1 MTTSTNMQMLPGLMY
16 GFPIEGV
23 IRNGAVEG
31 AEPVALDE
39 FILTTK
45 IKDEAGE
52 WVRHALD
59 QKLRE
64 QHGVDVD
71 GTKKLRRIPI
81 VVPFDSTLLTLH
93 EQYAAFSPEGRALC
107 VGDGNRAKRRI
118 LMTNG
123 NYNVETCACPG
134 SRSCG
139 FGQANRCD
147 LLMRLKVRID
157 GQSDMEGLFILRS
170 GSINGVT
177 ESRAFLEHLRAML
190 GERLAGVPLW
200 LTLEPKQ
207 SAASNHSVFWHV
219 SLRPRFDSLVGEA
232 RAMKQRRDAE
242 AEVGLCRETAER
254 RLVALM
260 GNGAFADDAEE
271 DAAQFQE
278 LLSARFVNPASDGNG
293 DHVLTVT
300 SSTDGLQQ
308 LTAASGA
315 LSAISALYSS
325 AASEA
330 VAVPVTAPAAPTVVL
345 EGPEALEGVE
355 VAARGDEPPPWVDA
369 DLDVPEGNPTN
380 NTSLQARLDLGHEL
394 RADPPPAPSPSANR
408 SPLPF
413 GKAVGS
419 AQVVRLP
426 FAANKS
432 SVRPGASGLGAFEL
446 LSASRRS
453 SGSA

>member
-1 MTTSTNMQMLPGLMY
+1 MTTPTNMQMLPGLMY

-23 IRNGAVEG
+23 IRNGAVDG
-31 AEPVALDE
+31 TEPVALDE

-45 IKDEAGE
+45 IKDAAGE

-59 QKLRE
+59 QKLRD
-64 QHGVDVD
+64 QHGVDVG

-81 VVPFDSTLLTLH
+81 VVPFDSTVLTLH

-118 LMTNG
+118 LLTNG

-157 GQSDMEGLFILRS
+157 GQSDMDGLFILRS

-190 GERLAGVPLW
+190 GDRLAGVPLW

-207 SAASNHSVFWHV
+207 SAASNQSIFWHV
-219 SLRPRFDSLVGEA
+219 SLRPRFESLVDEA
-232 RAMKQRRDAE
+232 LAMKQRLG
-242 AEVGLCRETAER
+242 AEVEAGLCRETAEK
-254 RLVALM
+254 RLLALM
-260 GNGAFADDAEE
+260 GNGAFADDAED

-278 LLSARFVNPASDGNG
+278 LLSARFVNAGSDG
-293 DHVLTVT
+293 DHVVTVT
-300 SSTDGLQQ
+300 SSADGLQQ
-308 LTAASGA
+308 LTASSGA
-315 LSAISALYSS
+315 LAAISQRYS
-325 AASEA
+325 AAACEA
-330 VAVPVTAPAAPTVVL
+330 VTVASPADSSVVL
-345 EGPEALEGVE
+345 GGEASE
-355 VAARGDEPPPWVDA
+355 VGAGIQVANGDDGPPPWVDA
-369 DLDVPEGNPTN
+369 DLDTPETPSPAIT
-380 NTSLQARLDLGHEL
+380 TSRQGHLDLGQARPVGPASAAPVTSS
-394 RADPPPAPSPSANR
+394 RAS
-408 SPLPF
+408 LPF

-426 FAANKS
+426 FAANRS
-432 SVRPGASGLGAFEL
+432 TVRPGAPGLGAFEL

-453 SGSA
+453 GGTA

>member
-1 MTTSTNMQMLPGLMY
+1 MTTPTNMQMLPGLMY

-23 IRNGAVEG
+23 IRNGAVDG
-31 AEPVALDE
+31 TEPVALDE

-45 IKDEAGE
+45 IKDESGE
-52 WVRHALD
+52 WIRHALD

-93 EQYAAFSPEGRALC
+93 EQYAAFTPEGRALC
-107 VGDGNRAKRRI
+107 VGDGNKAKRRI
-118 LMTNG
+118 LLTNG

-157 GQSDMEGLFILRS
+157 GQSDMDGLFILRS

-177 ESRAFLEHLRAML
+177 ESRAFLEHVRAML
-190 GERLAGVPLW
+190 GDRLAGVPLW

-219 SLRPRFDSLVGEA
+219 SLRPRFESLVGEA
-232 RAMKQRRDAE
+232 LAMKQRREAE
-242 AEVGLCRETAER
+242 AEAGLCRDTAEK
-254 RLVALM
+254 RLLALM
-260 GNGAFADDAEE
+260 GNGAFADDAED

-278 LLSARFVNPASDGNG
+278 LLSARFVNPGSDGNG
-293 DHVLTVT
+293 DHVVTVT

-308 LTAASGA
+308 LTATSSTLA
-315 LSAISALYSS
+315 AISQRYSS

-330 VAVPVTAPAAPTVVL
+330 VVAAATPADSPVVL
-345 EGPEALEGVE
+345 EGSGAGAGVE
-355 VAARGDEPPPWVDA
+355 VVASSVEPPPWVDA
-369 DLDVPEGNPTN
+369 DFDAPENLSIDTASQQGH
-380 NTSLQARLDLGHEL
+380 LDLGQARPVE
-394 RADPPPAPSPSANR
+394 PAPASPVTSPRA
-408 SPLPF
+408 PLPF

-426 FAANKS
+426 FAANRS
-432 SVRPGASGLGAFEL
+432 SVRPGAPGLGAFEL

-453 SGSA
+453 SGNA

>member
-1 MTTSTNMQMLPGLMY
+1 MTTPTNMQMLPGLMY

-23 IRNGAVEG
+23 IRNGAVDG
-31 AEPVALDE
+31 TEPVALDE

-45 IKDEAGE
+45 IKNETGE
-52 WVRHALD
+52 WIRHALD
-59 QKLRE
+59 QKLRDE
-64 QHGVDVD
+64 HGVDVD

-93 EQYAAFSPEGRALC
+93 EQYAAFTPEGRALC
-107 VGDGNRAKRRI
+107 VGDGNKAKRRI
-118 LMTNG
+118 LLTNG

-157 GQSDMEGLFILRS
+157 GQSDMDGLFILRS

-190 GERLAGVPLW
+190 GDRLAGVPLW

-219 SLRPRFDSLVGEA
+219 SLRPRFESLVAEA
-232 RAMKQRRDAE
+232 LAMKQRLG
-242 AEVGLCRETAER
+242 AEVEAGLCRETAEK
-254 RLVALM
+254 RLLALM
-260 GNGAFADDAEE
+260 GNGAFADDAED

-278 LLSARFVNPASDGNG
+278 LLSARFVNTGSDG
-293 DHVLTVT
+293 DHVVTVT
-300 SSTDGLQQ
+300 SSADGLQQ
-308 LTAASGA
+308 LTATSGA
-315 LSAISALYSS
+315 LAAISQRYSA

-330 VAVPVTAPAAPTVVL
+330 VAVASPADSSVVLGGDGSEVVPGIEVTA
-345 EGPEALEGVE
+345 G
-355 VAARGDEPPPWVDA
+355 GDEPPPWVDA
-369 DLDVPEGNPTN
+369 DLDAPEAAPSADT
-380 NTSLQARLDLGHEL
+380 TSQQGHLDLGQARPVE
-394 RADPPPAPSPSANR
+394 PAPAAPVTSQRA
-408 SPLPF
+408 PLPF

-426 FAANKS
+426 FAANRS

-453 SGSA
+453 SGNA

>member
-1 MTTSTNMQMLPGLMY
+1 
-16 GFPIEGV
+16 
-23 IRNGAVEG
+23 
-31 AEPVALDE
+31 
-39 FILTTK
+39 
-45 IKDEAGE
+45 
-52 WVRHALD
+52 
-59 QKLRE
+59 
-64 QHGVDVD
+64 
-71 GTKKLRRIPI
+71 
-81 VVPFDSTLLTLH
+81 
-93 EQYAAFSPEGRALC
+93 
-107 VGDGNRAKRRI
+107 
-118 LMTNG
+118 
-123 NYNVETCACPG
+123 
-134 SRSCG
+134 
-139 FGQANRCD
+139 
-147 LLMRLKVRID
+147 
-157 GQSDMEGLFILRS
+157 
-170 GSINGVT
+170 
-177 ESRAFLEHLRAML
+177 
-190 GERLAGVPLW
+190 
-200 LTLEPKQ
+200 
-207 SAASNHSVFWHV
+207 
-219 SLRPRFDSLVGEA
+219 
-232 RAMKQRRDAE
+232 MKQRRDAE